1 MVKSEKREMRVKKIK
16 FIKDEKGVSVIIG
29 TLLMFAIF
37 VSLFGAV
44 QTTMVPVWNKGVEYD
59 HLDVVYSDMMLMKS
73 DIEDVALHKSP
84 KSSDIHLGV
93 RYPERM
99 IFMNPGEGAAGM
111 LTIESDVNISITYTT
126 SGAVPITIEYS
137 SSRITYELYGT
148 IGSPKYVYEHGIIIK
163 DFRTSSVTTDE
174 QKLIV
179 GDTIYI
185 PILNLP
191 EAKNLSS
198 SSMDVESLTIHPYL
212 KASTDLN
219 VKSINITFD
228 TAYPGIWLDEA
239 YRAEFEAQF
248 LDGVIPNEL
257 KTRDIL
263 GNLSSSINVS
273 VSGNTITLKSNAS
286 DRIDLPNPD
295 GPIDQPQSNQLYAG
309 VLKCYMGE
317 LDPVWY
323 YGETTASMS
332 SGTQWANIPNS
343 TAMTEFNIT
352 KLIFDESVSTDIN
365 GDYIVITVVDA
376 DWEWWRVKIGF
387 GYKAVGDVIWISYL
401 VAKSGAPGGAVNE
414 STYLHPETGVPISG
428 AKYWIIDPSTTHID
442 LLNESAWDL
451 SAGDARYQSAGIG
464 DINTLVT
471 ELYDLGG
478 MERAL
483 IYYLMKIVGG

>member
-1 MVKSEKREMRVKKIK
+1 
-16 FIKDEKGVSVIIG
+16 
-29 TLLMFAIF
+29 
-37 VSLFGAV
+37 
-44 QTTMVPVWNKGVEYD
+44 VEYD
-59 HLDVVYSDMMLMKS
+59 HLDVVYADIMSMKS
-73 DIEDVALHKSP
+73 DIEDVALLTSP

-93 RYPERM
+93 RYPERA

-126 SGAVPITIEYS
+126 SGAVPITINYS

-148 IGSPKYVYEHGIIIK
+148 IGSPKYVYEHGILIK

-179 GDTIYI
+179 GDTVYI

-198 SSMDVESLTIHPYL
+198 SSMDVESLTIHPYM

-228 TAYPGIWLDEA
+228 TAYPGIWWDEA

-248 LDGVIPNEL
+248 PEGVIPNEL
-257 KTRDIL
+257 KSRDIL
-263 GNLSSSINVS
+263 GNLSSNVNVS
-273 VSGNTITLKSNAS
+273 VSGNTITLESSGTS
-286 DRIDLPNPD
+286 DRIDLPDPD
-295 GPIDQPQSNQLYAG
+295 GPVDQPQSNQLYAG

-332 SGTQWANIPNS
+332 SGTQWSNIPSS
-343 TAMTEFNIT
+343 TAMTEMNIT
-352 KLIFDESVSTDIN
+352 KIVVDESMLDAIN

-376 DWEWWRVKIGF
+376 DWDWWKVEIGF
-387 GYKAVGDVIWISYL
+387 KSDKDSVWIEHL
-401 VAKSGAPGGAVNE
+401 EAKTETSGGGVNT
-414 STYLHPETGVPISG
+414 STYLNPAGNPISG
-428 AKYWIIDPSTTHID
+428 AATGKWVMDPSTTWID
-442 LLNESAWDL
+442 LLNESNWD
-451 SAGDARYQSAGIG
+451 SPDGCYQNAGVG
-464 DINTLVT
+464 DINTLLTQVGDDST
-471 ELYDLGG
+471 LTGS
-478 MERAL
+478 AI
-483 IYYLMKIVGG
+483 IYYLLKIVG

>member
-1 MVKSEKREMRVKKIK
+1 MKRQREN
-16 FIKDEKGVSVIIG
+16 EGVSNIIG
-29 TLLMFAIF
+29 TLLIFAIL
-37 VSLFGAV
+37 VSLYGAL
-44 QTTMVPVWNKGVEYD
+44 QSSAVPVWNKGVEYD
-59 HLDVVYSDMMLMKS
+59 HLDVVYADMMSMKS
-73 DIEDVALHKSP
+73 DIEDVALLKSP

-93 RYPERM
+93 RYPERA

-111 LTIESDVNISITYTT
+111 LTVESGVNITVNYTT
-126 SGAVPITIEYS
+126 SGAPIPPIVYS

-148 IGSPKYVYEHGIIIK
+148 IGSPKYVYEHGILIK

-198 SSMDVESLTIHPYL
+198 SSMDVESLTIHPYT

-248 LDGVIPNEL
+248 PEGDIPNEL
-257 KTRDIL
+257 KSRDIL
-263 GNLSSSINVS
+263 GNLSSNVNVS
-273 VSGNTITLKSNAS
+273 VSGNTITLESSGTS
-286 DRIDLPNPD
+286 DRIDLPDPD
-295 GPIDQPQSNQLYAG
+295 GPVEQPQANQLYAG

-332 SGTQWANIPNS
+332 TGTQWANIPS
-343 TAMTEFNIT
+343 SIAIGEFNIT
-352 KLIFDESVSTDIN
+352 KLIVDESVPTDVA
-365 GDYIVITVVDA
+365 GDYIVITVVDD
-376 DWEWWRVKIGF
+376 DWDWWRVKIGF
-387 GYKAVGDVIWISYL
+387 GYKSVGDVTWIEHM
-401 VAKSGAPGGAVNE
+401 VAKSGSPGENVNV
-414 STYLHPETGVPISG
+414 STYLNPETGVPIST
-428 AKYWIIDPSTTHID
+428 AKYWIIDSSTIHID

-451 SAGDARYQSAGIG
+451 SVGDARYQSAGVG

-478 MERAL
+478 GERAI
-483 IYYLMKIVGG
+483 IYYLLKIAGG

>member
-1 MVKSEKREMRVKKIK
+1 MKRQREN
-16 FIKDEKGVSVIIG
+16 EGVSNIIG
-29 TLLMFAIF
+29 TLLIFAVL
-37 VSLFGAV
+37 VSLYGAY
-44 QTTMVPVWNKGVEYD
+44 QSTAVPVWNKGVEYD
-59 HLDVVYSDMMLMKS
+59 HLDVVYADMMSMKS
-73 DIEDVALHKSP
+73 DIEDVALLISP

-111 LTIESDVNISITYTT
+111 LTVESDVNISVAYTT
-126 SGAVPITIEYS
+126 SGAAAPDMLNYS

-148 IGSPKYVYEHGIIIK
+148 IGSPKYVYEHGILIK

-179 GDTIYI
+179 GDNIYI

-198 SSMDVESLTIHPYL
+198 SSMDVESLTIHPYI

-219 VKSINITFD
+219 VESITITFD

-248 LDGVIPNEL
+248 LPGDIPNEL

-263 GNLSSSINVS
+263 GNLSSNVNVS
-273 VSGNTITLKSNAS
+273 VSGNTITLESSGTS
-286 DRIDLPNPD
+286 DRIDYPDPD
-295 GPIDQPQSNQLYAG
+295 GPVEQPQSNQLYAG

-332 SGTQWANIPNS
+332 AGTQWSNIPNS

-352 KLIFDESVSTDIN
+352 KI
-365 GDYIVITVVDA
+365 IVDPDLLSKLDSDFITISVVD
-376 DWEWWRVKIGF
+376 DTGNWW
-387 GYKAVGDVIWISYL
+387 KAYIDLYDSGTDKQITKL
-401 VAKSGAPGGAVNE
+401 EAKSTSGTSEYRQPDDPTHVIG
-414 STYLHPETGVPISG
+414 TGSNAWTIN
-428 AKYWIIDPSTTHID
+428 DTTWID
-442 LLNESAWDL
+442 LLNESKWKTTKDT
-451 SAGDARYQSAGIG
+451 GGCYQNASIS

-471 ELYDLGG
+471 EVAD
-478 MERAL
+478 ATNQKDKAV
-483 IYYLMKIVGG
+483 IYYLLKIAGGEE